1 MSDKNELKAFKNQIF
16 KYGII
21 AAVICEVASLPFLGF
36 NVKFTY
42 GLVLGTCTA
51 IVNYSILSFTATR
64 IVNRGNGAW
73 LAVLSYI
80 IRLLIYGGIFYIS
93 YKVSVASGIA
103 SLLGFMTLKAGIYY
117 VYGFKP
123 KFSVSDAK
131 GKKLNDLDN
140 DEWTVTTKVRFKGLS
155 RIFAFMKWPD
165 DKDKDN

>member
-73 LAVLSYI
+73 LAVLGYI
-80 IRLLIYGGIFYIS
+80 IRLLIYGGVFYIS
-93 YKVSVASGIA
+93 YKVSAASGIA
-103 SLLGFMTLKAGIYY
+103 ALLGFMTLKAGIYY

-123 KFSVSDAK
+123 KFSESSAK
-131 GKKLNDLDN
+131 GKELNDLDN
-140 DEWTVTTKVRFKGLS
+140 DEWSKSKSDKAKAKSS
-155 RIFAFMKWPD
+155 RILKFLSWPEED
-165 DKDKDN
+165 E